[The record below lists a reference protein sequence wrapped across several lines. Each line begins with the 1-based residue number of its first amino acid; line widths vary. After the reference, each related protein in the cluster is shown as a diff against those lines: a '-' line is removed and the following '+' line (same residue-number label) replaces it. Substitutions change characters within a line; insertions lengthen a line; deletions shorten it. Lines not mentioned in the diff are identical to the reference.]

1 MRRSKM
7 GASWRSSVNS
17 DKYVAA
23 LWADYTKYGNGF
35 KVLSEAKLYH
45 HKPTK
50 SEALEEFGEKTEDYT
65 ADKLIHFKDVECWVA
80 PDYHARFGDPAHYLL
95 TISTEPQMD
104 EILDEIAK
112 NVRGKIK

>member
-1 MRRSKM
+1 M
-7 GASWRSSVNS
+7 NS

-23 LWADYTKYGNGF
+23 LWVDYTKHNNGF

-50 SEALEEFGEKTEDYT
+50 SEALEEFGEETEDYIV
-65 ADKLIHFKDVECWVA
+65 DKLIHFKDVECWVA
-80 PDYHARFGDPAHYLL
+80 PDDYAGFGDPAHYLL
-95 TISTEPQMD
+95 TISTQSQMD

-112 NVRGKIK
+112 SMRSKIK

>member
-1 MRRSKM
+1 M
-7 GASWRSSVNS
+7 NS

-23 LWADYTKYGNGF
+23 LWVDYTKRGNGF

-50 SEALEEFGEKTEDYT
+50 SEALEEFGEETEGYI

-80 PDYHARFGDPAHYLL
+80 LDDYAEFGDPAHYLL
-95 TISTEPQMD
+95 TISTESQMD

-112 NVRGKIK
+112 NMRGKIK

>member
-1 MRRSKM
+1 M
-7 GASWRSSVNS
+7 NS

-50 SEALEEFGEKTEDYT
+50 SEALEEFGEETEDYI

-80 PDYHARFGDPAHYLL
+80 PDDYAQFGDPAHYLL
-95 TISTEPQMD
+95 TISTESQMD

-112 NVRGKIK
+112 NMRNKIK

>member
-1 MRRSKM
+1 M
-7 GASWRSSVNS
+7 NS

-35 KVLSEAKLYH
+35 KVLSEAKFYH

-50 SEALEEFGEKTEDYT
+50 SEALKEFGEEEDDYE
-65 ADKLIHFKDVECWVA
+65 ADKLIHYKDVEAWVA
-80 PDYHARFGDPAHYLL
+80 SDDYAGFGDPAHYLL
-95 TISTEPQMD
+95 TISTESQMD

-112 NVRGKIK
+112 SMRNKIK

>member
-1 MRRSKM
+1 
-7 GASWRSSVNS
+7 VNS

-23 LWADYTKYGNGF
+23 LWVDCTKYGNGF

-50 SEALEEFGEKTEDYT
+50 SEALEEFGKKTEDYT
-65 ADKLIHFKDVECWVA
+65 ADKLTHFKSVECLA
-80 PDYHARFGDPAHYLL
+80 ASDDHARFGDPAHYLL
-95 TISTEPQMD
+95 TISTESQMD

-112 NVRGKIK
+112 NMRGKIK

>member
-1 MRRSKM
+1 M
-7 GASWRSSVNS
+7 NS

-35 KVLSEAKLYH
+35 KVLSEAKLYQ

-50 SEALEEFGEKTEDYT
+50 SEALEGFGEETEGYI
-65 ADKLIHFKDVECWVA
+65 ADKLMHFKNVECWVA
-80 PDYHARFGDPAHYLL
+80 PDDYAEFGDPTYYLL
-95 TISTEPQMD
+95 TISTESQMD

-112 NVRGKIK
+112 RMRNKIK

>member
-1 MRRSKM
+1 M
-7 GASWRSSVNS
+7 NS

-23 LWADYTKYGNGF
+23 LWADYTKHGDGF

-50 SEALEEFGEKTEDYT
+50 SEALEEFGEEVEDYI

-80 PDYHARFGDPAHYLL
+80 PDYYAEFGDPAHYLL
-95 TISTEPQMD
+95 TISTESQMD
-104 EILDEIAK
+104 EILDETAK
-112 NVRGKIK
+112 NMRNKIK

>member
-1 MRRSKM
+1 M
-7 GASWRSSVNS
+7 NS

-23 LWADYTKYGNGF
+23 LWVDYTKHGNGF

-50 SEALEEFGEKTEDYT
+50 SEALEKFGEETEDYT
-65 ADKLIHFKDVECWVA
+65 ADKLTHFKGVDCWVA
-80 PDYHARFGDPAHYLL
+80 PDDYAEFGDPTHYLL
-95 TISTEPQMD
+95 TISTESQMD

-112 NVRGKIK
+112 NMRNKIK

>member
-1 MRRSKM
+1 M
-7 GASWRSSVNS
+7 NS

-23 LWADYTKYGNGF
+23 LWVDHTKCGNGF

-45 HKPTK
+45 YKPTK
-50 SEALEEFGEKTEDYT
+50 SEALEEFGEKTENYT

-80 PDYHARFGDPAHYLL
+80 PDDYAEFGDPAHYLL
-95 TISTEPQMD
+95 TISTRSQMD

-112 NVRGKIK
+112 NMRNKIK